1 MVLQCVV
8 LDEAPSLN
16 VNTPFEALTVE
27 YTVDAQLRREAIP
40 TAK

>member
-8 LDEAPSLN
+8 LDEAPFLN
-16 VNTPFEALTVE
+16 VNTPLKTLTLE
-27 YTVDAQLRREAIP
+27 YIDAQLRREAIS